1 MIRPTISVR
10 EASPH
15 CIMLNSK
22 EIKEYRE
29 KNYQPVITRPHL
41 EYKRMHLKIT
51 NKYIYSRP
59 GHCEYWLNIVYSP
72 LQIFQPPPPTPLK
85 KYSPLKMPP

>member
-15 CIMLNSK
+15 CIMLNSR

-51 NKYIYSRP
+51 NKYIYKNVHP
-59 GHCEYWLNIVYSP
+59 CK
-72 LQIFQPPPPTPLK
+72 IFMPE
-85 KYSPLKMPP
+85 KYSPQKNIHP